1 MGTRRRSRLGA
12 GRLALCGTRTWTPPS
27 LSRVLSVAH
36 EQRAESSVS
45 HAMRRTTAIAS
56 ASGKRTVAIE
66 PGRCALRAT
75 ACWQRGTPPR
85 LHRSLILHRH
95 LVECAPSAPA
105 CVQTFA
111 PKGTLSKGSIIQLH
125 VVVVPRS
132 PGTAKEL
139 VLLAPKGASSCLAA
153 PGRPRHCGRSPV
165 RGVRCVHVHDLRPSE
180 RRCNAMVL
188 VLPEN

>member
-1 MGTRRRSRLGA
+1 MDTRRRSRLGA
-12 GRLALCGTRTWTPPS
+12 GRLLLSGTRTWTPPS
-27 LSRVLSVAH
+27 LSRDLSVAH

-75 ACWQRGTPPR
+75 ACWQRGKPPR

-95 LVECAPSAPA
+95 LVECVCAFGTGPA

-132 PGTAKEL
+132 RA
-139 VLLAPKGASSCLAA
+139 VHVAA
-153 PGRPRHCGRSPV
+153 PELRRSWCCSRRRARRRVSPRPGAHAIV
-165 RGVRCVHVHDLRPSE
+165 GVRQSE
-180 RRCNAMVL
+180 GYGVYMYKI
-188 VLPEN
+188 